1 MSGCTVWV
9 SYDVFRKADILIG
22 GTREV
27 TAPGQ
32 SIREGIELL
41 LKGNLTVDGDNAGSR
56 TGSVDASVLLAKG
69 FTMLRNN
76 PYEAL
81 GLQAGAKTQEIRKA
95 YKKAALLYHPDKNP
109 KTTPL
114 FQAIQLACDKLS
126 DREERIEAEREIE
139 RRQRTSVAPVASVNK
154 SYSHQQEPQQKKQNK
169 EKTSSSQT
177 RQEESTPQFK
187 KDNLYERY
195 YSGEPNSRY
204 GAEKSQVPSQQ
215 DYRQRHNEAV
225 EEVTKRAKHAADAAR
240 RCEYE
245 MKARDAAEKRAF
257 DLKVVAMREAAAQK
271 QRDKDAIMK
280 EGQKQYFDEQAKL
293 RLERI
298 AKERAIA
305 EAAMAIR
312 RAMYSNIASAT
323 PDSSVLPTSYLYK
336 GANPEATNLRGA
348 KLLSPRAS
356 NVPGFKA
363 PTIAANVKVNTAE
376 GRSNDVPSK
385 GVPVTVPL
393 KEGGVNV
400 QQTTSSCS
408 TYSKAQVTRTRKH
421 VVPVP
426 SEFSCTAVS
435 DSAVELEWKKSA
447 VSNVPVLIQLSWR
460 KQSVLAQWQSATR
473 LISGQKCRKNNL
485 DLGSVGGSLYEFR
498 VRAIEDLPG
507 GMLGK
512 ILRFCLSSR
521 DRIIESSVCCAF
533 SMRIRQLVIL
543 TVLISL
549 VIESRCQL

>member
-9 SYDVFRKADILIG
+9 SCDIFRRADILIG
-22 GTREV
+22 GAREV

-32 SIREGIELL
+32 NIREGIELL
-41 LKGNLTVDGDNAGSR
+41 LKGNLTNDGDNAASR
-56 TGSVDASVLLAKG
+56 TGSVDASTLLAKG
-69 FTMLRNN
+69 FTMLHNN

-126 DREERIEAEREIE
+126 DREERVEVEREVE

-154 SYSHQQEPQQKKQNK
+154 SYSYKQDPQQKKQNK
-169 EKTSSSQT
+169 EKTSSSQS

-187 KDNLYERY
+187 RDNLYERY
-195 YSGEPNSRY
+195 YSDEPNARGSA
-204 GAEKSQVPSQQ
+204 GKSQVPSQQ

-225 EEVTKRAKHAADAAR
+225 EEVTKRAKYAADAAR

-257 DLKVVAMREAAAQK
+257 ELKIFAMREAAAQK
-271 QRDKDAIMK
+271 QRDKDGLVK
-280 EGQKQYFDEQAKL
+280 DGQKQYFDEQAKL

-298 AKERAIA
+298 AKERAVA
-305 EAAMAIR
+305 EAAMASR
-312 RAMYSNIASAT
+312 RAMYSNITSTT
-323 PDSSVLPTSYLYK
+323 PDSSVLPSSYMYRN
-336 GANPEATNLRGA
+336 AYPEAANLRGV
-348 KLLSPRAS
+348 KLASPRSS

-363 PTIAANVKVNTAE
+363 PTTSAGAKVNTAD
-376 GRSNDVPSK
+376 GRHSDAGSK
-385 GVPVTVPL
+385 DIPVTVPV
-393 KEGGVNV
+393 KECEGVNV
-400 QQTTSSCS
+400 PQTSGSCS
-408 TYSKAQVTRTRKH
+408 AYSKSQATRIRKH
-421 VVPVP
+421 IVSVPGD
-426 SEFSCTAVS
+426 FSCAAVS
-435 DSAVELEWKKSA
+435 DSAVELEWKKSV
-447 VSNVPVLIQLSWR
+447 VSSVPVLIQLSWR
-460 KQSVLAQWQSATR
+460 KQGALTQWQSATR

-507 GMLGK
+507 GMLGT
-512 ILRFCLSSR
+512 IMLRFSRSSA
-521 DRIIESSVCCAF
+521 DRIK
-533 SMRIRQLVIL
+533 
-543 TVLISL
+543 
-549 VIESRCQL
+549 

>member
-9 SYDVFRKADILIG
+9 SYDVFRKADVLIG
-22 GTREV
+22 GTRDI

-41 LKGNLTVDGDNAGSR
+41 LKGNLTIDGDNAGSR

-81 GLQAGAKTQEIRKA
+81 GLQTGAKTQEIRKA

-126 DREERIEAEREIE
+126 DREERIEAEKEVE
-139 RRQRTSVAPVASVNK
+139 RRQRASVAPVASVSK
-154 SYSHQQEPQQKKQNK
+154 PYSYQQEPQQKKQNK
-169 EKTSSSQT
+169 EKTSISQT
-177 RQEESTPQFK
+177 RQEESTPQFRR
-187 KDNLYERY
+187 DNLYERY
-195 YSGEPNSRY
+195 YPGEPTARS
-204 GAEKSQVPSQQ
+204 GADKSQVPSQQ

-245 MKARDAAEKRAF
+245 MKARDAAERRAF
-257 DLKVVAMREAAAQK
+257 DFKVVAMREAAAQK
-271 QRDKDAIMK
+271 QRDKDAIIK
-280 EGQKQYFDEQAKL
+280 DGQKQYFDEQAKL
-293 RLERI
+293 RVERI
-298 AKERAIA
+298 AKERAVA
-305 EAAMAIR
+305 EAAMASR
-312 RAMYSNIASAT
+312 RAMYSNIASTT
-323 PDSSVLPTSYLYK
+323 PDSSVLPTSYLYRNVN
-336 GANPEATNLRGA
+336 AEATNPRGV
-348 KLLSPRAS
+348 KQMSPRTS

-363 PTIAANVKVNTAE
+363 PTIPPSVKVNSA
-376 GRSNDVPSK
+376 DVRQSDHIIK
-385 GVPVTVPL
+385 SIPVTGPL
-393 KEGGVNV
+393 KEGGGVNV
-400 QQTTSSCS
+400 QQTSSSCS
-408 TYSKAQVTRTRKH
+408 TYSKAQATRSRKH
-421 VVPVP
+421 VVPIP
-426 SEFSCTAVS
+426 SDFNCTAVS

-460 KQSVLAQWQSATR
+460 KQVALAQWQSATR

-485 DLGSVGGSLYEFR
+485 ELGAVGGSLYEFR

-512 ILRFCLSSR
+512 ILCICNSSA
-521 DRIIESSVCCAF
+521 DR
-533 SMRIRQLVIL
+533 L
-543 TVLISL
+543 
-549 VIESRCQL
+549 